1 MSSKVKRNLLL
12 ISISLLV
19 LVIVIYRYSVSAP
32 VALDEAEGEK
42 PTVAFILKQKTIEIS
57 HNISQKIQTA
67 RENREKK
74 KEEKRLAELA
84 LLTEHSDQ
92 PEAYIIPSDE
102 PQYDNT
108 ISTLID
114 HQFYTDLD
122 GKRYVVS
129 YSKDAGDNLVAMY
142 NEIPFDVDG
151 ISFQP
156 VEDKVYA
163 AFAAKLYKNPQF
175 EGGAVAT
182 AGAWEEFKRVGISKD
197 CCYQLVTKS
206 GEILYG
212 DGLYFRRYREDMELT
227 EKIDFPGERVTLEVK
242 NILQNP
248 TLPTGCEITSLAII
262 LNYMGYN
269 VAKET
274 LSDNYLSKKPVGEAN
289 FYKEFVGNPRNSSSY
304 GCYAGAIVAAA
315 NSYLSEQGAMEQA
328 RDYTDCSFA
337 DVMWK
342 VRSGKPVI
350 VWVTTPITLDPGYTT
365 EWIVDGEYLVW
376 KGNLHCVVVTG
387 YDTNKGTVIVSD
399 PLAGNREV
407 EMELFVKRFK
417 QFYSQAVVI
426 E

>member
-19 LVIVIYRYSVSAP
+19 LVIVIYRYSVSVP
-32 VALDEAEGEK
+32 QSIDEAEDKK
-42 PTVAFILKQKTIEIS
+42 PTIAFVLKEKAVQIS

-67 RENREKK
+67 RDNREKK
-74 KEEKRLAELA
+74 KEEKRLAELM
-84 LLTEHSDQ
+84 LQNEHNNQ
-92 PEAYIIPSDE
+92 QQANIIPSSE
-102 PQYDNT
+102 PVYDNSVSR
-108 ISTLID
+108 IID

-129 YSKDAGDNLVAMY
+129 YSKDALDKLVAMY
-142 NEIPFDVDG
+142 NEIPDDISG
-151 ISFQP
+151 ISFRP

-163 AFAAKLYKNPQF
+163 AYAAKLYKNPQF
-175 EGGAVAT
+175 EGGAVTT
-182 AGAWEEFKRVGISKD
+182 AGAWEEYTRVGISKD

-227 EKIDFPGERVTLEVK
+227 ENIDFPEERVTLDVK

-248 TLPTGCEITSLAII
+248 TLPTGCEITSLAIV

-269 VAKET
+269 VSKET
-274 LSDNYLSKKPVGEAN
+274 LSDNYLDKKPVGEAN

-304 GCYAGAIVAAA
+304 GCYAGAIVASA
-315 NSYLSEQGAMEQA
+315 NRYLNEQGSMEQA
-328 RDYTDCSFA
+328 RDYSGCSFA

-342 VRSGKPVI
+342 VRAGKPVI

-376 KGNLHCVVVTG
+376 KGNLHAVVVTG
-387 YDTNKGTVIVSD
+387 YDTNTGKVVVSD
-399 PLAGNREV
+399 PLAGNREI